1 MLNQNDPFA
10 QIRHFVKAGMFVEAI
25 AAYSLL
31 RDRAT
36 RESELIADILFQ
48 RELRYAEDSLDKIVR
63 DELRRIYNFI
73 ERGDIERA
81 FARGM
86 QLREILDVEP
96 TRRYFTEY
104 LYELRD
110 LMEYVNNERNAQQD
124 FFQIQ
129 RLVEHHEL
137 SEAIYRLRILRDE
150 VHPRAHIRREIERLY
165 DELRGITNVTLLPTN
180 ANAPDVPVQTR
191 LTVQYLE
198 KDIAP
203 FLKAVSEIQKLLDE
217 LLGRDVK
224 EVAVKVISQNSP
236 IGVSLEGVSDTFLA
250 ATDLII
256 PWKRKHAEKMAEYA
270 RREKQYEIE
279 KKRIELQ
286 EANLQ
291 ITKSQQEI
299 AKSSI
304 EISKMEAEAEKI
316 RIENEKSKL
325 ELQRAKI
332 ELAMDVLNKIAPSLQ
347 DTDRLSALVKLLPL
361 LDTVI
366 ASDVEIAKK

>member
-1 MLNQNDPFA
+1 MLNRDNPFA
-10 QIRHFVKAGMFVEAI
+10 QLRYFMQAGMFVEAI
-25 AAYSLL
+25 AAYSQL
-31 RDRAT
+31 RDGAT
-36 RESELIADILFQ
+36 RNPEVLSDKIIQ
-48 RELRYAEDSLDKIVR
+48 RELKEAEYNLIKIVR
-63 DELRRIYNFI
+63 DKLQEIYHYA
-73 ERGDIERA
+73 ERGDVEFA

-86 QLREILDVEP
+86 QLVEILNVEP
-96 TRRYFTEY
+96 TRRYFTQY

-110 LMEYVNNERNAQQD
+110 IMEQLNNDKHSQQD
-124 FFQIQ
+124 FYQIQ
-129 RLVEHHEL
+129 RLIEHHEL
-137 SEAIYRLRILRDE
+137 SEAIHRLRILRDE
-150 VHPRAHIRREIERLY
+150 VHPRARIRREIERLY
-165 DELRGITNVTLLPTN
+165 DELRGITNVTLVPTN

-198 KDIAP
+198 KDVAP
-203 FLKAVSEIQKLLDE
+203 FLNAISEIQRLLDE
-217 LLGRDVK
+217 LLGREVK
-224 EVAVKVISQNSP
+224 EVSIKVISQNSP

-304 EISKMEAEAEKI
+304 EMSKMEAEAEKI

-325 ELQRAKI
+325 ELQRAEI
-332 ELAMDVLNKIAPSLQ
+332 ELAVEVLKKIAPSLQ
-347 DTDRLSALVKLLPL
+347 ETDRLSALVKLLPL

>member
-1 MLNQNDPFA
+1 MQ
-10 QIRHFVKAGMFVEAI
+10 AGMFAEAI
-25 AAYSLL
+25 AAYSKL
-31 RDRAT
+31 RDGAT
-36 RESELIADILFQ
+36 RESELISDKIIQ
-48 RELRYAEDSLDKIVR
+48 RELKEAEYSLVKIVR
-63 DELRRIYNFI
+63 EQIQEIYRLM
-73 ERGDIERA
+73 ERGNIDYA

-86 QLREILDVEP
+86 QLVEILDVEP
-96 TRRYFTEY
+96 TRRYFTQY

-110 LMEYVNNERNAQQD
+110 VMEQLNNERHSQQD
-124 FFQIQ
+124 LFQIQ

-137 SEAIYRLRILRDE
+137 GEAVHRLRILRDE
-150 VHPRAHIRREIERLY
+150 VHPRARIRQEIERLY
-165 DELRGITNVTLLPTN
+165 DELRGITNVTLVPTN
-180 ANAPDVPVQTR
+180 SNAPDVPVQTR

-203 FLKAVSEIQKLLDE
+203 FLNAISEIQRLLDG
-217 LLGRDVK
+217 LLGREAK
-224 EVAVKVISQNSP
+224 EVTIKVISQNSP
-236 IGVSLEGVSDTFLA
+236 IGVSLEGVSDTFLVV
-250 ATDLII
+250 TDLVI

-270 RREKQYEIE
+270 RRVMQYEIE

-291 ITKSQQEI
+291 ITKSQQDI

-332 ELAMDVLNKIAPSLQ
+332 QLVMDVLNKIAPDLQ
-347 DTDRLSALVKLLPL
+347 ETDRLSALVKLLPM
-361 LDTVI
+361 LDTVL

>member
-1 MLNQNDPFA
+1 MLNQDNPFS
-10 QIRHFVKAGMFVEAI
+10 QLRYFIQAGMFVEAI
-25 AAYSLL
+25 TSYSRL
-31 RDRAT
+31 RDGAARNI
-36 RESELIADILFQ
+36 EVISDKIVQ
-48 RELRYAEDSLDKIVR
+48 RELKEAEYSLVGI
-63 DELRRIYNFI
+63 LRKQIQEIYRLMENGNI
-73 ERGDIERA
+73 EYA

-86 QLREILDVEP
+86 QLMEILDVEP
-96 TRRYFTEY
+96 TRRYFTQY

-110 LMEYVNNERNAQQD
+110 IMEQLNNDRHSQQD
-124 FFQIQ
+124 FYQIQ

-150 VHPRAHIRREIERLY
+150 VHPRARIRREIERLY
-165 DELRGITNVTLLPTN
+165 DELRGITNVTLVPTN

-203 FLKAVSEIQKLLDE
+203 FLNAISEIQRLLDG
-217 LLGRDVK
+217 LLGREVK
-224 EVAVKVISQNSP
+224 EIAIKVITQNSP

-347 DTDRLSALVKLLPL
+347 ETDKLSALVNLLPL